1 MKKAYPSDKQD
12 QYMIRFP
19 DGMRDRIKEAAEDV
33 GRSMNQEIVARLES
47 SFDLSMSDKERLAFF
62 EEMYEQNNRERN
74 ELIDTINKQDLIVQ
88 QMKREHQTLV
98 LLARSI
104 SHMLLADEAIPAQIK
119 AMAQLLDQLEED
131 NEADR
136 SEELEKQPWEYE

>member
-1 MKKAYPSDKQD
+1 MVQDTPSRKLD
-12 QYMIRFP
+12 QYIVRFP
-19 DGMRDRIKEAAEDV
+19 DGMRDRIKEAAEV
-33 GRSMNQEIVARLES
+33 SGRSMNAEIVARLES
-47 SFDLSMSDKERLAFF
+47 SFDLSFTEKERLTFF

-74 ELIDTINKQDLIVQ
+74 DLIDTINKQDLIVQ

-104 SHMLLADEAIPAQIK
+104 SHMLLADESIPTHIK

>member
-1 MKKAYPSDKQD
+1 MKKTYPSDKQD

-19 DGMRDRIKEAAEDV
+19 DGMRDRIKEAAEDA

-62 EEMYEQNNRERN
+62 EEMYEQHFRERN

-119 AMAQLLDQLEED
+119 AMAQLLDQIEED